1 MYPFYCTVTLIDFMS
16 WFNDFR
22 CNVTIDRRLWYYCLL
37 ISPLVLHICT
47 ETEMSSFWRNFH
59 HWLHRKLSKWQLS
72 VQSVIKISSK
82 WQHFRF
88 SDVSLNFIGI
98 SHLDRDEMDTIPQK
112 AFFKRIFFNGNV
124 WISIKTSSK
133 FVPKSQ
139 IKKIP
144 TLVQVMARYPPG
156 TKPSFKSVIDSH
168 QSPQRNRFQWETYR
182 NLPDFVYKIAL
193 KVTACNFAAIVSV
206 GRWVNWRIEAWRR
219 RYASVKC
226 VTISSGDAVCVH
238 WKRRNKNSVNF
249 ETKCQHFLSRQ
260 CIWKCLQNGGYS

>member
-1 MYPFYCTVTLIDFMS
+1 MS
-16 WFNDFR
+16 WFDDFR
-22 CNVTIDRRLWYYCLL
+22 YNVTIDRRLWYYCLL
-37 ISPLVLHICT
+37 ISPLVQHICVAELYWHIT
-47 ETEMSSFWRNFH
+47 FRPRRNGH
-59 HWLHRKLSKWQLS
+59 HFAES
-72 VQSVIKISSK
+72 I
-82 WQHFRF
+82 
-88 SDVSLNFIGI
+88 
-98 SHLDRDEMDTIPQK
+98 
-112 AFFKRIFFNGNV
+112 FKRIFFNGNV

-156 TKPSFKSVIDSH
+156 TKPSFKSVMDSH
-168 QSPQRNRFQWETYR
+168 QSPQRNRFKWETYW

-219 RYASVKC
+219 RYASVKS